1 MRVRV
6 PIRSMALALIVSVG
20 LTACTL
26 EPQTDPVTSAKV
38 EPQFSFFASGSASQN
53 LPIFQNI
60 LEVTG
65 AGKPGHDL
73 STSIALLVET
83 GFEIEDMTH
92 TPVNSKIGE
101 PADSVSLAIAFN
113 DECLMAQFSS
123 SWLTTAVT
131 EPTVSGCLI
140 GDVEKA
146 SLDNN

>member
-1 MRVRV
+1 
-6 PIRSMALALIVSVG
+6 MALALVVSVG
-20 LTACTL
+20 LTGCTV
-26 EPQTDPVTSAKV
+26 EPQTAPVPLASI
-38 EPQFSFFASGSASQN
+38 EPEFSFFPTGSASQN

-65 AGKPGHDL
+65 AGKSGHDL

-92 TPVNSKIGE
+92 TPVTSKIGE

-113 DECLMAQFSS
+113 DECLIAQFSS
-123 SWLTTAVT
+123 SWLTTTVT

>member
-1 MRVRV
+1 MPSLRILK
-6 PIRSMALALIVSVG
+6 PIGLALIAG
-20 LTACTL
+20 IALTGCTFTP
-26 EPQTDPVTSAKV
+26 EPPSEPAASV
-38 EPQFSFFASGSASQN
+38 EPQFSFFPAGSASQN

-73 STSIALLVET
+73 SRSIALLVET

-146 SLDNN
+146 SLDDN

>member
-1 MRVRV
+1 
-6 PIRSMALALIVSVG
+6 
-20 LTACTL
+20 
-26 EPQTDPVTSAKV
+26 
-38 EPQFSFFASGSASQN
+38 
-53 LPIFQNI
+53 
-60 LEVTG
+60 
-65 AGKPGHDL
+65 L

-140 GDVEKA
+140 GDVEQA

>member
-1 MRVRV
+1 MPTLKVLK
-6 PIRSMALALIVSVG
+6 PIVLALTAGIALAG
-20 LTACTL
+20 CTFTQ
-26 EPQTDPVTSAKV
+26 EPPSGTVASV
-38 EPQFSFFASGSASQN
+38 EPQFSFFPAGSASQN

-73 STSIALLVET
+73 SASIALLVET

-101 PADSVSLAIAFN
+101 PADSVSLAIAIN

-146 SLDNN
+146 SLEDN

>member
-1 MRVRV
+1 MV
-6 PIRSMALALIVSVG
+6 LALIVSVG

-26 EPQTDPVTSAKV
+26 EPPTDPVTSVKV
-38 EPQFSFFASGSASQN
+38 EPQFSFFASGSASKN

-92 TPVNSKIGE
+92 TPINSKIGE

-123 SWLTTAVT
+123 SWLTTAVA